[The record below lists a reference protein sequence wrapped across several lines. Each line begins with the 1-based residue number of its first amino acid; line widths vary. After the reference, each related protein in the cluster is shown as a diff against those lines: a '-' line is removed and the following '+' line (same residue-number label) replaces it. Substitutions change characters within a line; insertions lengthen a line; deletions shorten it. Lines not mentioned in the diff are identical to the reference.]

1 MLHVLMPWSFGYQEM
16 LIMGLGMRISLH
28 EVLTI
33 VASSLVRLLLKLKIS
48 YMYSDVYYNIIMNSK
63 LFQKC

>member
-1 MLHVLMPWSFGYQEM
+1 
-16 LIMGLGMRISLH
+16 MGLGTRISIH

-48 YMYSDVYYNIIMNSK
+48 YMYSEAYLYMNSK